1 MTPQKTTGEK
11 RIAPRKTKHGKP
23 SKEPY
28 HMKAISLLLILLFAI
43 QATTFPQ
50 APQGF
55 NYQLI
60 ARDADGNLI
69 SGQNLGFRL
78 SILEEGI
85 AGNPVYAETHTVA
98 TNAYGQA
105 VLVVG
110 SGIPV
115 FGSFNQIDW
124 GSQPHY
130 IKTEL
135 DATGGNNWQVMGTT
149 QLLSVPYAIYAN
161 TSGNSTNSAY
171 TAGVGIHITADGI
184 ISNTAT
190 DQIITLE
197 GESGIQITGVYPEFF
212 VANTAPNATHTGDAV
227 GNEALVVVKI
237 QGRDVASTVP
247 DDRNILRW
255 NQALSHWE
263 PSAENQT
270 FSTIQDSDGD
280 TKIEVEKTPDDDI
293 IHFELNGVEKWVMK
307 DSRLEA
313 CNTGFSLFI
322 GEEAGKN
329 DDLSYRANVFLGS
342 FSGSSNISG
351 ALNTA
356 IGFRSLYANTT
367 GNANTA
373 TGHSALSE
381 NITGVSNSG
390 FGHWALN
397 KNTSGSYNTAV
408 GSTALSNNLTGSS
421 NTAVGYQALNN
432 NTTGYSNIATGF
444 MALKFNTSGYSNVA
458 NGWSTMYGNTTG
470 HDNTALG
477 AIALYSNTEGSNN
490 VAIGRAALWGNTT
503 GNHNIVI
510 GNYSGNTIT
519 TGSENILIGNNI
531 QAPVGTQS
539 KQMILGDAD
548 VLYGNLNSKYIGF
561 GTQAPTQKVEVKNGN
576 LLLSNTSEAG
586 ELMFGE
592 PSSGGTNYTSFKAQI
607 QSSNITYTLPANP
620 GSNGQVLSTNAEGI
634 LAWTSP
640 ATGNVSGTG
649 SSGKIAY
656 WDGPASIKQHMH
668 LAWDE
673 ANGWMGVGAANP
685 AQKLEIRNGN
695 LLLSNEGVSGEI
707 RLAEPA
713 ASGNN
718 YTAFK
723 AQGQSENIIYTLPA
737 LAGSNGQILTTDN
750 AGFLSWTSTP
760 GIQISTLN
768 DGDNDTKIQT
778 EKNPNEN
785 IIRFDLAG
793 TERWTMADARLEPVN
808 SGRSVFIGLEA
819 GINDNLD
826 NRENVFVGYFAGRN
840 NISGLFNT
848 GIGSRALGNINSDY
862 NTAIG
867 AFSLSYSTGGTNTA
881 IGYSSLRDNTTGTGN
896 ISTGFQTLIT
906 NSSGNNNVAYGN
918 QALRSNLTGSS
929 NVALGTGSGYSNS
942 NGNGNV
948 FLGNWAGFSETGSN
962 RLYIANSNTS
972 YPLLYGEFDNGLLK
986 VNGKLAISE
995 EGSNPVYQTVFSGG
1009 DQTEDI
1015 TYVLPPAMGSPG
1027 QVLTSGNNGNLNWTT
1042 PSAGNVTG
1050 VGLYGKLAFWE
1061 GQSSSTSN
1069 ITSNSLL
1076 CWDNTNYRLGI
1087 GVVFA
1092 SQRLEVGDGNLLLSN
1107 TGTPCELRFAEPST
1121 AGNHFTAFRAQ
1132 SQEANIT
1139 YTLPSSMGTT
1149 GQVLTTDAT
1158 GLLSWSVPGP
1168 GTEIRDS
1175 DGNTKVMTEKNIN
1188 ENVIRFD
1195 VDGTEKLK
1203 INTTGLVLL
1212 PTINNS
1218 TGVVYKNENS
1228 FIHDFKPS
1236 ANEGYNTFIGENSG
1250 NFTMSGSNPENA
1262 SYNTATGA
1270 YSLSSITNGEKNTA
1284 IGSFSLNANTTG
1296 YYNTGT
1302 GSQSLQANTSGYF
1315 NTANGAYSLK
1325 SNITGN
1331 NNTAGGGY
1339 SLRDNTIGSMNSAF
1353 GAQALAFNTSGSS
1366 NTAIGAYALY
1376 YNKAN
1381 SRSTAIGTNAMCNAD
1396 NRLVGRDTYNTAVGY
1411 EALKGGVV
1419 ISGNTG
1425 QYNTAI
1431 GDQTL
1436 WVVSSGNRNTALGYR
1451 AGSALLTG
1459 SNNLLLGFQA
1469 GQNLSSGSN
1478 NIIIGYD
1485 LNAPVATGSNQLV
1498 IGASD
1503 MLYGDLLNKRLGIGT
1518 SAPTQKTEIY
1528 NGNLLLSNS
1537 ANAGEIRLA
1546 EPAAAGNNYS
1556 ALKAQSQTANITY
1569 TLPAAAGANGD
1580 VLTTNATATLSWAP
1594 VPAGK
1599 EIRDTDGN
1607 TKVMVEKNPNE
1618 DIIRFDVGGT
1628 EKMKIDAS
1636 GLVLPQTTNNSTGV
1650 IFKNGIPFIHNFMP
1664 ATNSGQNTFVGENA
1678 GNFTMGGE
1686 FPDQGSF
1693 NTAIG
1698 FESLKILTTGF
1709 DNTAI
1714 GHKSLTA
1721 NQGACYNTAIGA
1733 KALSTNTSGNSNSAL
1748 GSYALQNNSS
1758 GAFNTA
1764 TGASSMLLN
1773 TTGQHNTAGGSA
1785 TLSYNTS
1792 GSYNIAIGSRA
1803 MVFSTTGSS
1812 TVAIGYNAMEEN
1824 RGNSRST
1831 AIGFQAM
1838 QKADNRSSG
1847 RDTYNTAI
1855 GYEALKGGATPS
1867 ENTGQYN
1874 TAIGDGS
1881 LTGLTS
1887 GSNNTA
1893 LGAGTGNTLTT
1904 GSNNLLLG
1912 FQAGDNITSGSNN
1925 IVIGHDLNAP
1935 SATGSNQMI
1944 IGSADLL
1951 YGDLS
1956 NKRLG
1961 IGTSAP
1967 AFRLHVESAASA
1979 PLAMFRNT
1987 HATADAYIAIQ
1998 KGSDG
2003 NTKRWELLVTDAD
2016 GRFSI
2021 YDKNANTSRMNIL
2034 SDGKTGIGL
2043 SGPTSR
2049 LGINSSDG
2057 EDALRVQVNN
2067 ATRLLVHNNGG
2078 ISVGAN
2084 TTPQQTLHVAGTM
2097 RLTQLVS
2104 GSGNAVYR
2112 NSSGD
2117 FVESS
2122 SDIRLKTDLQPLRN
2136 SLDKLTRI
2144 NGYSYLWINDNV
2156 DKRDIGL
2163 VAQEV
2168 EAEFPELV
2176 YQNESDGYYALKY
2189 DKLTAIL
2196 VESVKE
2202 LKILLDEARQEN
2214 TEMSRK
2220 ISVLEQR
2227 LEKLEQNQ

>member
-1 MTPQKTTGEK
+1 
-11 RIAPRKTKHGKP
+11 
-23 SKEPY
+23 
-28 HMKAISLLLILLFAI
+28 MKAISLLLILLFAI

-110 SGIPV
+110 NGIPV

-161 TSGNSTNSAY
+161 TSGSSTTPAY

-212 VANTAPNATHTGDAV
+212 VVNTAPNATHTGDAV

-255 NQALSHWE
+255 NQALAQWE

-270 FSTIQDSDGD
+270 LSMIQDSDGD

-313 CNTGFSLFI
+313 LNTGFSLFI

-329 DDLSYRANVFLGS
+329 EDLSFRQNVFIGS
-342 FSGSSNISG
+342 FSGSSNVSG

-356 IGFRSLYANTT
+356 TGFRTLYANTT
-367 GNANTA
+367 GSGNTS
-373 TGHSALSE
+373 TGNSALTDNS
-381 NITGVSNSG
+381 TGVSNSA
-390 FGHWALN
+390 FGHWSLF
-397 KNTSGSYNTAV
+397 KNTTGNYNTAI
-408 GSTALSNNLTGSS
+408 GSTALLNNLTGSS
-421 NTAVGYQALNN
+421 NTAVGYQSLNN
-432 NTTGYSNIATGF
+432 NTTGYVNNAIGF
-444 MALKFNTSGYSNVA
+444 MAMKFNTTGYSNVA
-458 NGWSTMYGNTTG
+458 NGVSALYGNTTG
-470 HDNTALG
+470 YNNTAVG
-477 AIALYSNTEGSNN
+477 HIAMYSNTEGSNN
-490 VAIGRAALWGNTT
+490 VGIGKAALWGNVS
-503 GNHNIVI
+503 GNNNIAI
-510 GNYSGNTIT
+510 GYYSGTNIT

-561 GTQAPTQKVEVKNGN
+561 GTQAPIQKVEVKNGN

-592 PSSGGTNYTSFKAQI
+592 PSAGGTNYTSFRAQL
-607 QSSNITYTLPANP
+607 QPANITYTLPANP
-620 GSNGQVLSTNAEGI
+620 GSNGQVLST
-634 LAWTSP
+634 
-640 ATGNVSGTG
+640 
-649 SSGKIAY
+649 
-656 WDGPASIKQHMH
+656 
-668 LAWDE
+668 
-673 ANGWMGVGAANP
+673 
-685 AQKLEIRNGN
+685 
-695 LLLSNEGVSGEI
+695 
-707 RLAEPA
+707 
-713 ASGNN
+713 
-718 YTAFK
+718 
-723 AQGQSENIIYTLPA
+723 
-737 LAGSNGQILTTDN
+737 DN
-750 AGFLSWTSTP
+750 AGFLCWTSTP
-760 GIQISTLN
+760 GIQLSTLN
-768 DGDNDTKIQT
+768 DTDNDTKILT

-785 IIRFDLAG
+785 IIRFELAG

-808 SGRSVFIGLEA
+808 SGRSVFIGQEA

-840 NISGLFNT
+840 NSSGLFNT

-881 IGYSSLRDNTTGTGN
+881 IGYSSLRDNTNGTGN
-896 ISTGFQTLIT
+896 VSTGFQTLIS

-929 NVALGTGSGYSNS
+929 NVALGTGAGYSNT

-948 FLGNWAGFSETGSN
+948 FVGNWAGFSETGSN
-962 RLYIANSNTS
+962 RLYIANSTTS
-972 YPLLYGEFDNGLLK
+972 NPLVYGEFDNGLLK

-1027 QVLTSGNNGNLNWTT
+1027 QVLTSGNNGNLSWTT

-1107 TGTPCELRFAEPST
+1107 TGTPGELRFAEPSI

-1158 GLLSWSVPGP
+1158 GILSWSVPVP

-1175 DGNTKVMTEKNIN
+1175 DGNTKVMTEKGSN

-1203 INTTGLVLL
+1203 ITATGLVLP
-1212 PTINNS
+1212 PTESNS
-1218 TGVVYKNENS
+1218 TGVVYKNGNS
-1228 FIHDFKPS
+1228 FIHNFKPS
-1236 ANEGYNTFIGENSG
+1236 ANVGYNTFIGEGSG
-1250 NFTMSGSNPENA
+1250 NFTMSGSNPVNA
-1262 SYNTATGA
+1262 SHNTAVGAYALSSNADGEHNTATG
-1270 YSLSSITNGEKNTA
+1270 SS
-1284 IGSFSLNANTTG
+1284 SLNANTTG

-1302 GSQSLQANTSGYF
+1302 GSQSLQSNTTGYF

-1325 SNITGN
+1325 SNTSGN

-1339 SLRDNTIGSMNSAF
+1339 ALRDNTDGSMNAAF
-1353 GAQALAFNTSGSS
+1353 GAQALAFNTAGSS
-1366 NTAIGAYALY
+1366 NTAIGAYTLY

-1396 NRLVGRDTYNTAVGY
+1396 NRLFGRDTYNTAVGY

-1431 GDQTL
+1431 GDQAL
-1436 WVVSSGNRNTALGYR
+1436 WGVTSGNRNTALGFR
-1451 AGSALLTG
+1451 SGSALLTG
-1459 SNNLLLGFQA
+1459 SNNLLMGYQA

-1569 TLPAAAGANGD
+1569 TLPAAAGSNGD
-1580 VLTTNATATLSWAP
+1580 VLTTNASATLSWAP

-1599 EIRDTDGN
+1599 EIRDNDGN
-1607 TKVMVEKNPNE
+1607 TRVMVEKNPNE

-1628 EKMKIDAS
+1628 EKLKIDAT
-1636 GLVLPQTTNNSTGV
+1636 GLVLPHTTSNSTGV
-1650 IFKNGIPFIHNFMP
+1650 ISKNGIPFVHNYKP
-1664 ATNSGQNTFVGENA
+1664 AANTGQNTFVGENA

-1721 NQGACYNTAIGA
+1721 NQGACYNTAVGA

-1773 TTGQHNTAGGSA
+1773 TTGQHNTAGGSSA
-1785 TLSYNTS
+1785 LSYNTS

-1812 TVAIGYNAMEEN
+1812 NVAIGYNAMEEN

-1881 LTGLTS
+1881 LSGLTS

-1961 IGTSAP
+1961 IGTSTP

-2097 RLTQLVS
+2097 RLTQLIS

-2196 VESVKE
+2196 VESIKE

-2214 TEMSRK
+2214 TEMRRK
-2220 ISVLEQR
+2220 ISAMEQR
-2227 LEKLEQNQ
+2227 LENLEQKQ